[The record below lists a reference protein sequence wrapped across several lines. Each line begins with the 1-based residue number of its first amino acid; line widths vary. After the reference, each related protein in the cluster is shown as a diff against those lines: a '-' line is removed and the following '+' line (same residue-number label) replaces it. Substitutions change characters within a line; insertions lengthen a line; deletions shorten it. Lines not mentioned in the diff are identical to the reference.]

1 MTLFVTIG
9 EVVGFAV
16 LVFGVL
22 VALVIGIGTGWRQAR
37 CKHERGIHET
47 MACDAICLH
56 CNKNLG
62 FIGSQQNQQRVR
74 EHTNR
79 PTGRKQA

>member
-1 MTLFVTIG
+1 MTVFITIAEILG
-9 EVVGFAV
+9 YALLVPCAIVWLVSAV
-16 LVFGVL
+16 D
-22 VALVIGIGTGWRQAR
+22 AQYRQSRCAHDQGIR
-37 CKHERGIHET
+37 ET
-47 MACDAICLH
+47 RACDAICLH

-79 PTGRKQA
+79 PTGRK